1 MKAIATV
8 LDWRPRTPFY
18 YGWLVLGITAL
29 GAFVATSVAGVVL
42 GGIQSLIIDDT
53 GWGRSTI
60 GLAAAS
66 GVWLSGLLAPLAGR
80 LTDRHGPRWLM
91 PFGALILGVCLVVL
105 GGVNSIWL
113 FFVAAVVGRAVSQP
127 LLIGVVPRTIAVNFF
142 QRRRNQVLSLTG
154 IFRPISGA
162 IIIQIISAIA
172 VTLGW
177 RIAFRYIGLMSF
189 VLAVPLILLVRR
201 RPEDIGLLPDGA
213 GAYQVRQS
221 GIPTQPSGPST
232 SNPRH
237 SAAASGGAPES
248 NWTAREAMSAWAFW
262 LVSVSVFLGVTGSS
276 GLGFSLVPYLH
287 EEAGLSIPQ
296 AAGVLSLSTVL
307 ALSSLGWGY
316 LADRITPR
324 WCMVVAMSAA
334 AGVVLYLFSVDSLI
348 DAYIFGVLW
357 GVLHSSLEVL
367 VYMVL
372 ARYFGRSSYGAI
384 AGALRPF
391 EAGGLGLGQS
401 LGPIIYDLTASYSY
415 LILTSAAVHLLAVVL
430 ILLAR
435 PPSRPP
441 SDVVRV

>member
-1 MKAIATV
+1 
-8 LDWRPRTPFY
+8 
-18 YGWLVLGITAL
+18 
-29 GAFVATSVAGVVL
+29 
-42 GGIQSLIIDDT
+42 
-53 GWGRSTI
+53 
-60 GLAAAS
+60 
-66 GVWLSGLLAPLAGR
+66 
-80 LTDRHGPRWLM
+80 M

-401 LGPIIYDLTASYSY
+401 PGPIIYDLTASYSY

>member
-1 MKAIATV
+1 MKAVATV

-42 GGIQSLIIDDT
+42 GGIQSFIIDDT

-80 LTDRHGPRWLM
+80 LTDRYGPRWLM
-91 PFGALILGVCLVVL
+91 PFGAFVLGVCLVVL

-113 FFVAAVVGRAVSQP
+113 FFIAAVVGRAVSQP
-127 LLIGVVPRTIAVNFF
+127 LLIGVVPRTVAVNFF
-142 QRRRNQVLSLTG
+142 QRRRNLALSLTG
-154 IFRPISGA
+154 VFRPISGA

-172 VTLGW
+172 VALGW
-177 RIAFRYIGLMSF
+177 RAAFRYIGIMSL
-189 VLAVPLILLVRR
+189 VLTIPLILLVRR

-213 GAYQVRQS
+213 RPEQSRVSGATTRQS
-221 GIPTQPSGPST
+221 DSGRGG
-232 SNPRH
+232 PRRLGPV
-237 SAAASGGAPES
+237 SGGLAENS
-248 NWTAREAMSAWAFW
+248 WTAREAMGTWAFW
-262 LVSVSVFLGVTGSS
+262 LVSLTTFLGVTGSS
-276 GLGFSLVPYLH
+276 ALGFSMVPYLH
-287 EEAGLSIPQ
+287 EEVGLSIPQ

-324 WCMVVAMSAA
+324 WCMIAAMSAA

-372 ARYFGRSSYGAI
+372 ASYFGRSSYGAI

-415 LILTSAAVHLLAVVL
+415 LILTSVAVHLLAVVL

-435 PPSRPP
+435 PPSRPHP
-441 SDVVRV
+441 GLSQA